1 MIQVSDVM
9 APVLVAA
16 LRDAMKYNEGLAQS
30 QTVADP
36 TDIEEFLVSLGH
48 LEMEVRRQYEKMQ
61 VGNRQMVPYEQI
73 WTQAAE

>member
-36 TDIEEFLVSLGH
+36 TDIEEFLISLGH
-48 LEMEVRRQYEKMQ
+48 LEMEIRRQYEKLQ

-73 WTQAAE
+73 WTQVAE

>member
-48 LEMEVRRQYEKMQ
+48 LEMEIRRQYEKLQ

-73 WTQAAE
+73 WTQVAE

>member
-16 LRDAMKYNEGLAQS
+16 LRDAMKYNEALAQS
-30 QTVADP
+30 RTVADP

-48 LEMEVRRQYEKMQ
+48 LEMEIKRQYEKLQ
-61 VGNRQMVPYEQI
+61 GGNRQMVPYEQI
-73 WTQAAE
+73 WTQVAE

>member
-16 LRDAMKYNEGLAQS
+16 LRDAMKYNEALARS

-36 TDIEEFLVSLGH
+36 TDIEEFLVSLGN
-48 LEMEVRRQYEKMQ
+48 LEMEIKRQYEKLQ
-61 VGNRQMVPYEQI
+61 VSNRQMVPYEQI
-73 WTQAAE
+73 WTQVVE